1 MMMSSRSR
9 LGLAYL
15 AIAVLAAALSIWAWA
30 NRGGAGPLD
39 RIDRLTLDAQMQ
51 WRGALQPEAPITLL
65 VIDDSSLQA
74 MGGLERRRIA
84 QMVDRLTDADAR
96 LVALDLLLTEPTEAR
111 TDEELARAIARSGR
125 VFLPLALP
133 PEGASAAPAEVPRVL
148 LDNAFTHWGGESAVQ
163 IVPIQPTHLLAP
175 RPEFMAGAAGLGHVT
190 SKRSPDG
197 SLRFDLPGLVFDGEA
212 YPSLA
217 LRIAATAQGLDW
229 RQVGLTFGQGIALG
243 GKALPIDAL
252 SRQWVNYY
260 GPAGRFEQVRLAD
273 LLEGKVGREKLAG
286 RIVIAGVTALGSG
299 DNFPTPF
306 DSGLP
311 GVERLATV
319 VDNLIS
325 GRVIERPHWAG
336 AAELAALVA
345 LPLLAVTLVA
355 VLPPRRAFVLL
366 LAVVLIG
373 VAVLQWRFVQQREF
387 IAPVFPFLAL
397 LLASAGAVVLRGGVE
412 RNARMAALAA
422 LRESERRY
430 ALAVQGANDGLWD
443 WDIPSGA
450 VHYSPRWL
458 GLMGLDADEAV
469 GMEAWKKPLSAQQ
482 RAAFEQAL
490 QEHLAGRSQQFH
502 QLLEFTQG
510 GQPRWLLARGMVTK
524 EDGKPARMAG
534 SLTDVSEQHRLREQL
549 SHDALHDRLTGLPNR
564 NLFRA
569 QLEQLLASSAP
580 ASIGVV
586 LVGMDG
592 MRAFNEAHGV
602 IQGDAA
608 LIEVARRLRRIEG
621 AAVPVARV
629 GPDEFALAATMRAGD
644 SGLMQQVM
652 ESFKEPLSLDG
663 EEGQRLSVRISA
675 GVSLAHA
682 SEGLSSADE
691 LIGAA
696 ESALARAKSHGIGQ
710 SHRFDAAEQLV
721 EQSRRWMME
730 QIDAAIAS
738 DSQFQLHYQPFVR
751 LSDRAL
757 LGFEALIR
765 WTHPVKGLIM
775 PGDFIPVAE
784 ASGQIGAIGR
794 WTLFEAAAQLRRWR
808 EIGFTGEIAVN
819 VSGVQL
825 ENDLQLLAD
834 ARAVKEALGP
844 VPAHQLKLEVTE
856 SMAMSNP
863 QRSAETLQELARMG
877 FKLSIDDFGTG
888 YSSLAYLHRF
898 PFDTLKI
905 DRSFVM
911 RLGAGREAQEI
922 VRTIVGLA
930 LALGKQTLAEGV
942 EDEKAAQVLQ
952 QLGVQVGQ
960 GWLWSKALPAAQA
973 EACIRAPVWLQ
984 PKAAAAAPLV
994 QTVAA
999 T

>member
-1 MMMSSRSR
+1 MSPRAR

-15 AIAVLAAALSIWAWA
+15 AIALLASALAIWAWISRA
-30 NRGGAGPLD
+30 NAGPLD
-39 RIDRLTLDAQMQ
+39 RLDRLTLDTQMI
-51 WRGALQPEAPITLL
+51 WRGELSPQAPITLL

-84 QMVDRLTDADAR
+84 QMIDKLTEADAR
-96 LVALDLLLTEPTEAR
+96 LIALDLLLTEPTEPA
-111 TDEELARAIARSGR
+111 TDMELARAIARSGR
-125 VFLPLALP
+125 VFLPFALP
-133 PEGASAAPAEVPRVL
+133 PEGASAPGAEVPRPL
-148 LDNAFTHWGGESAVQ
+148 LDNAFTRWGGEDAVQ
-163 IVPIQPTHLLAP
+163 LVPVQPARLLAP
-175 RPEFMAGAAGLGHVT
+175 RAEFMVGAAGLGHVT
-190 SKRSPDG
+190 SGRSPDG
-197 SLRFDLPGLVFDGEA
+197 TLRFDLPGLVYEGEA
-212 YPSLA
+212 YPSMA
-217 LRIAATAQGLDW
+217 LRIAAAAQGVDW
-229 RQVGLTFGQGIALG
+229 RRVGLTFGNGIDLG
-243 GKALPIDAL
+243 TQSLPIDAL

-260 GPAGRFEQVRLAD
+260 GPAGRFEEVRLAD
-273 LLEGKVGREKLAG
+273 LLQGHVPREKLAG

-306 DSGLP
+306 DGGLP
-311 GVERLATV
+311 GVERVATV

-325 GRVIERPHWAG
+325 GRVLERPLWAG
-336 AAELAALVA
+336 ASELVA
-345 LPLLAVTLVA
+345 MIVLPLLAVA
-355 VLPPRRAFVLL
+355 VIAVWSPRRALVVLL
-366 LAVVLIG
+366 VVV
-373 VAVLQWRFVQQREF
+373 VALGALLQWRFVQQREF
-387 IAPVFPFLAL
+387 LSPVFPFIAL
-397 LLASAGAVVLRGGVE
+397 LLASAGAMVLRSAVE
-412 RNARMAALAA
+412 RTERMAALSA

-430 ALAVQGANDGLWD
+430 ALAAQGANDGLWD
-443 WDIPSGA
+443 WDITSGA

-458 GLMGLDADEAV
+458 TLMGLDADEAA
-469 GMEAWKKPLSAQQ
+469 GMDAWKQPLSPQQ
-482 RAAFEQAL
+482 RTAFEQAL

-502 QLLEFTQG
+502 HALEFTQG
-510 GQPRWLLARGMVTK
+510 GQPRWLLARGMATQ
-524 EDGKPARMAG
+524 ENGKPVRMAG
-534 SLTDVSEQHRLREQL
+534 SLTDMSEQHRLREQL

-569 QLEQLLASSAP
+569 QLEQLQTNGPEASA
-580 ASIGVV
+580 ASVGMV
-586 LVGMDG
+586 LVGMDA
-592 MRAFNEAHGV
+592 MRAFNESHGV

-608 LIEVARRLRRIEG
+608 LIEIARRLRRIEG
-621 AAVPVARV
+621 VAVPVARI
-629 GPDEFALAATMRAGD
+629 GPDEFAIATTMRPGD
-644 SGLMQQVM
+644 SGIVQQVM
-652 ESFKEPLSLDG
+652 DCFKEPLTLDG
-663 EEGQRLSVRISA
+663 GATQRVSA
-675 GVSLAHA
+675 CVALAHA
-682 SEGLSSADE
+682 SEGLTSADE

-696 ESALARAKSHGIGQ
+696 ESALARAKSHGAGH

-721 EQSRRWMME
+721 EQSRRWMMD
-730 QIDAAIAS
+730 QIDAALAS
-738 DSQFQLHYQPFVR
+738 DQQFQLHYQPFVR

-775 PGDFIPVAE
+775 PGDFIPLAE
-784 ASGQIGAIGR
+784 STGQIGAIGR

-877 FKLSIDDFGTG
+877 FKISIDDFGTG

-911 RLGAGREAQEI
+911 RLSAGREAQEI

-930 LALGKQTLAEGV
+930 DALGKQTLAEGV
-942 EDEKAAQVLQ
+942 EDEKAAAMLL

-973 EACIRAPVWLQ
+973 EACIHLAPWVA
-984 PKAAAAAPLV
+984 KAAAAA
-994 QTVAA
+994 AA
-999 T
+999 SGQRETIA

>member
-1 MMMSSRSR
+1 MSPRTR

-15 AIAVLAAALSIWAWA
+15 AIALLAAVLATWAWV
-30 NRGGAGPLD
+30 NRGGAGALD

-51 WRGALQPEAPITLL
+51 WRGPLKPEAPITLL

-84 QMVDRLTDADAR
+84 QMLDKLTEADAR
-96 LVALDLLLTEPTEAR
+96 LIALDLLLTEPTEAR
-111 TDEELARAIARSGR
+111 TDDELARAIARSGR

-133 PEGASAAPAEVPRVL
+133 PEGASAPQPEVPRVL
-148 LDNAFTHWGGESAVQ
+148 LDNAFTRWGGESSVQ
-163 IVPIQPTHLLAP
+163 IVPVQPARLLAP
-175 RPEFMAGAAGLGHVT
+175 RPEFMTGAAGLGHVT
-190 SKRSPDG
+190 TLRSPDG
-197 SLRFDLPGLVFDGEA
+197 TLRFDLPGLVFDGEA

-217 LRIAATAQGLDW
+217 LRIAAAGQGLDW
-229 RQVGLTFGQGIALG
+229 RQVGLTFGQTVELG
-243 GKALPIDAL
+243 GGKTLPLDTL

-273 LLEGKVGREKLAG
+273 LLEGRAPREKLAG
-286 RIVIAGVTALGSG
+286 RIIIAGVTALGSG

-319 VDNLIS
+319 VDNLMS
-325 GRVIERPHWAG
+325 GRVIVRPHWAG
-336 AAELAALVA
+336 AVELAGLIL
-345 LPLLAVTLVA
+345 LPLLAVTVIAILT
-355 VLPPRRAFVLL
+355 PRRAFLLLLGVVLL
-366 LAVVLIG
+366 G

-387 IAPVFPFLAL
+387 VAPVFPFLAL

-412 RNARMAALAA
+412 RNARMAALGA

-443 WDIPSGA
+443 WDIASGA

-458 GLMGLDADEAV
+458 VLMGLDADEAA
-469 GMEAWKKPLSAQQ
+469 GMEAWKKPLSAAQ
-482 RAAFEQAL
+482 RVAFEQGL
-490 QEHLAGRSQQFH
+490 QEHLAGRSQQFN

-510 GQPRWLLARGMVTK
+510 GQSRWLLARGMATT
-524 EDGKPARMAG
+524 EDGKPVRMAG

-564 NLFRA
+564 TLFRA
-569 QLEQLLASSAP
+569 QLEQLIASSP
-580 ASIGVV
+580 AGSVGMV
-586 LVGMDG
+586 LVGMDA

-621 AAVPVARV
+621 VAVSVARI
-629 GPDEFALAATMRAGD
+629 GPDEFALATTMRAGE
-644 SGLMQQVM
+644 SSLVQQVM
-652 ESFKEPLSLDG
+652 DFFKEPLTLDG
-663 EEGQRLSVRISA
+663 GLSQRVSA
-675 GVSLAHA
+675 GVGLAHA
-682 SEGLSSADE
+682 SEGLGTADE

-696 ESALARAKSHGIGQ
+696 ESALARAKSHGPGQ

-721 EQSRRWMME
+721 EQSRRWMTD
-730 QIDAAIAS
+730 QIDAALAS
-738 DSQFQLHYQPFVR
+738 DQQFQLHYQPFVR
-751 LSDRAL
+751 LGDRAL

-765 WTHPVKGLIM
+765 WTHPAKGLIM
-775 PGDFIPVAE
+775 PGDFIPIAE

-877 FKLSIDDFGTG
+877 FKISIDDFGTG

-942 EDEKAAQVLQ
+942 EDEKAAEMLQ

-960 GWLWSKALPAAQA
+960 GWLWSKALPAPQA
-973 EACIRAPVWLQ
+973 EACIRMAPWVARS
-984 PKAAAAAPLV
+984 AAAGTAP
-994 QTVAA
+994 TRVATA
-999 T
+999 S

>member
-1 MMMSSRSR
+1 MSPRSR

-15 AIAVLAAALSIWAWA
+15 AIALLATVLATWAWV

-51 WRGALQPEAPITLL
+51 WRGPLSPEAPITLL

-74 MGGLERRRIA
+74 VGGLERRRIA
-84 QMVDRLTDADAR
+84 QMLDKLTEANAR
-96 LVALDLLLTEPTEAR
+96 VIALDLLLTEPTEAR
-111 TDEELARAIARSGR
+111 TDDELARAIAHSGR

-133 PEGASAAPAEVPRVL
+133 PEGASAPPVDVPRVL
-148 LDNAFTHWGGESAVQ
+148 LDNAFTHWAGESAVQ
-163 IVPIQPTHLLAP
+163 IVPVQPARLLMP
-175 RPEFMAGAAGLGHVT
+175 RPEFAAGAAGLGHVT
-190 SKRSPDG
+190 SLRSADG
-197 SLRFDLPGLVFDGEA
+197 TLRFDLPGLVFDGEA

-217 LRIAATAQGLDW
+217 VKIAAVAQGLDW
-229 RQVGLTFGQGIALG
+229 RQVGLTFGQDIELG
-243 GKALPIDAL
+243 ARLLPIDAL

-260 GPAGRFEQVRLAD
+260 GPAGRFEQVRLAE
-273 LLEGKVGREKLAG
+273 LLEGRAPREKLAG
-286 RIVIAGVTALGSG
+286 RVVIAGVTALGSG

-319 VDNLIS
+319 VDNLVS
-325 GRVIERPHWAG
+325 GRLIERPHWAG
-336 AAELAALVA
+336 AVELAALIL
-345 LPLLAVTLVA
+345 LPLLAVSVIAILA
-355 VLPPRRAFVLL
+355 PRRAIVALLGGVLL
-366 LAVVLIG
+366 MVG
-373 VAVLQWRFVQQREF
+373 VLQWRFVQQREF
-387 IAPVFPFLAL
+387 ISPVFPFLAL
-397 LLASAGAVVLRGGVE
+397 LLASAGAMVLRGGVE
-412 RNARMAALAA
+412 RSARMAALMA

-430 ALAVQGANDGLWD
+430 ALAAQGANDGLWD
-443 WDIPSGA
+443 WDIARGA

-458 GLMGLDADEAV
+458 ALMGLDADEAV
-469 GMEAWKKPLSAQQ
+469 GMQAWKKPLSAQQ
-482 RAAFEQAL
+482 RTAFDQAL
-490 QEHLAGRSQQFH
+490 QEHLAGRSQQFN

-510 GQPRWLLARGMVTK
+510 GQPRWLLARGMATQ
-524 EDGKPARMAG
+524 EEGKPVRMAG

-564 NLFRA
+564 TLFRA
-569 QLEQLLASSAP
+569 QLEQMVASSP
-580 ASIGVV
+580 AASAGVV
-586 LVGMDG
+586 LVGMDA
-592 MRAFNEAHGV
+592 MRAFNESHGV

-608 LIEVARRLRRIEG
+608 LIEVARRLRRIDG
-621 AAVPVARV
+621 VAVPVARI
-629 GPDEFALAATMRAGD
+629 GPDEFALAATLRAGD
-644 SGLMQQVM
+644 TSLVQRVM
-652 ESFKEPLSLDG
+652 EAFKEPLTLDG
-663 EEGQRLSVRISA
+663 GQSQRVSA
-675 GVSLAHA
+675 GVGLAHA
-682 SEGLSSADE
+682 SEGLGTADE

-696 ESALARAKSHGIGQ
+696 ESALARAKSHGPGQ

-721 EQSRRWMME
+721 EQSRRWMTE
-730 QIDAAIAS
+730 QIDAALAS
-738 DSQFQLHYQPFVR
+738 TQQFQLHYQPFVR
-751 LSDRAL
+751 LSDRTL

-765 WTHPVKGLIM
+765 WTHPAKGLIM

-794 WTLFEAAAQLRRWR
+794 WTLFEAVAQLRRWR

-825 ENDLQLLAD
+825 EDDLQLLAD

-877 FKLSIDDFGTG
+877 FKISIDDFGTG

-911 RLGAGREAQEI
+911 RLAAGREAQEI

-942 EDEKAAQVLQ
+942 EDEKAAAMLQ

-973 EACIRAPVWLQ
+973 EACI
-984 PKAAAAAPLV
+984 KAAPWSTKAQAGASATAPT
-994 QTVAA
+994 QRETIA
-999 T
+999 